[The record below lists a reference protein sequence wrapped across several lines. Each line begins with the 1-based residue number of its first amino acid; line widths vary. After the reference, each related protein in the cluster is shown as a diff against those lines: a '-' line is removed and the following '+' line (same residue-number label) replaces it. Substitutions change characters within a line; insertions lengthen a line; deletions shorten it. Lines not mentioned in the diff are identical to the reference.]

1 MNDTKNAASC
11 PTCGATSIRFLD
23 SVPRS
28 APIKQENARS
38 WRVLMYDD
46 ELHYREAKD
55 KRLICGQCRHEF
67 PIPKN
72 VVLDFDF

>member
-11 PTCGATSIRFLD
+11 PKCVAANIRFLD

-28 APIKQENARS
+28 APIKQESAHS

-46 ELHYREAKD
+46 ELHYGEAKD
-55 KRLICGQCRHEF
+55 RRLICGQCRHEF
-67 PIPKN
+67 SIPKD
-72 VVLDFDF
+72 VALEFDF